1 MGPIGFS
8 TGALAQGDFQRG
20 LDVQR
25 GMERIAAVEL
35 SALRDHELPV
45 LVEAIP
51 ALDLTG
57 FDHVSVHAPSKLQTL
72 DEQTVFELL
81 LRIPEDWPIVV
92 HPEILQT
99 PELWRRLGRRLCIE
113 NMDMRKA
120 IGREPNDLRE
130 LFRIYPEAGFCLDL
144 GHARQIDPTMAMAL
158 RMYLDFGDRI
168 RQVHVS
174 EVNPYG
180 KHIPIGASTRLAFAY
195 LSKCVTIEGP
205 LIIESVI
212 TPDLMERELDG
223 VWAALENDGEVRWTP
238 SYRALMTQPAH

>member
-8 TGALAQGDFQRG
+8 TGALAKGDFVRG

-35 SALRDHELPV
+35 SALRDHELPE
-45 LVEAIP
+45 LVDAIP
-51 ALDLTG
+51 GLDLTG
-57 FDHVSVHAPSKLQTL
+57 FEYVSVHAPSKLQTL
-72 DEQTVFELL
+72 DERTVFELL

-92 HPEILQT
+92 HPEILET

-120 IGREPNDLRE
+120 IGRKPDDLRE
-130 LFRIYPEAGFCLDL
+130 LFGIYPEAGFCLDL
-144 GHARQIDPTMAMAL
+144 GHARQLDPTMVMAL
-158 RMYLDFGDRI
+158 RMFLDFGDRI

-180 KHIPIGASTRLAFAY
+180 KHIPIGASTRLAFAH
-195 LSKCVTIEGP
+195 LSKCVTIDCP

-212 TPDLMERELDG
+212 PPEMMERELDG
-223 VWAALENDGEVRWTP
+223 VWAALENDGDVRQTA
-238 SYRALMTQPAH
+238 SYRMLMMMPAQ